1 MPLEHKK
8 SQHGNG
14 LFNILSHTFAAPYIL
29 PLHILHIFEGL
40 LIHNEPRE
48 GESFLLFTAMSY
60 NIVCMPE
67 KWSLPGGE
75 YRRIIVKDHL
85 KIKKGQE

>member
-1 MPLEHKK
+1 MGMDSSIFFHIPLLH
-8 SQHGNG
+8 H
-14 LFNILSHTFAAPYIL
+14 IL

-85 KIKKGQE
+85 KIKKAKNENDA

>member
-1 MPLEHKK
+1 MGMDSSIFFH
-8 SQHGNG
+8 NVV
-14 LFNILSHTFAAPYIL
+14 
-29 PLHILHIFEGL
+29 PLHHVL
-40 LIHNEPRE
+40 LLAYLTYIRRPINTVK
-48 GESFLLFTAMSY
+48 SFLLFTAMSY

-85 KIKKGQE
+85 KIKKAKNENDA

>member
-1 MPLEHKK
+1 
-8 SQHGNG
+8 
-14 LFNILSHTFAAPYIL
+14 
-29 PLHILHIFEGL
+29 
-40 LIHNEPRE
+40 
-48 GESFLLFTAMSY
+48 MSY